1 VGAAEDAIRMF
12 GDECRARN
20 QTNEEVDCS
29 MGCEYATECEEMEGE
44 QGSKGK
50 VCIVFCYRHRNH

>member
-1 VGAAEDAIRMF
+1 VGAAEDAIRMS

-44 QGSKGK
+44 QGSEGK
-50 VCIVFCYRHRNH
+50 VC